1 MREPYGPIEKFFL
14 GVTRRL
20 VPLLSISVMELSAE
34 FILELTQAKQRLF
47 GFLFKRLADREQ
59 AREVLQRTNL
69 VLCRKADNYESGTN
83 FKAWAMTVANY
94 EIMAYRKTL
103 ARERLVFTDEVF
115 AMIAPEED
123 ETPPD
128 PSHRLVHLRHCLQ
141 GISSKNRELLDWRYQ
156 GEHTL
161 SKIAEEIGSTTGA
174 VKVKLHRLR
183 RQLLGCI
190 QNRMQ
195 EERI

>member
-1 MREPYGPIEKFFL
+1 
-14 GVTRRL
+14 
-20 VPLLSISVMELSAE
+20 MELSEE
-34 FILELTQAKQRLF
+34 FILELTRAQSRLF

-69 VLCRKADNYESGTN
+69 VLCRKADSYEPGTN

-94 EIMAYRKTL
+94 EVMAYRKTL

-115 AMIAPEED
+115 DGIGPEAD
-123 ETPPD
+123 EKSPEQ
-128 PSHRLVHLRHCLQ
+128 SQRLVHLRHCLQ

-161 SKIAEEIGSTTGA
+161 DKIAEEIGSTIGA

-195 EERI
+195 EDGI

>member
-1 MREPYGPIEKFFL
+1 MPFL
-14 GVTRRL
+14 RN
-20 VPLLSISVMELSAE
+20 LLILFRCVCIVRKEMELSEE
-34 FILELTQAKQRLF
+34 FILELTEVQSRLF

-69 VLCRKADNYESGTN
+69 VLCRKADNYEPGTN

-94 EIMAYRKTL
+94 EVMAYRKTQV
-103 ARERLVFTDEVF
+103 RQRLVFTDEVD
-115 AMIAPEED
+115 AMLG
-123 ETPPD
+123 PD
-128 PSHRLVHLRHCLQ
+128 DDDRSSAQSERAAHLYHCLQ
-141 GISSKNRELLDWRYQ
+141 GMSSKNRELLDWRYQ
-156 GEHTL
+156 GDRTME
-161 SKIAEEIGSTTGA
+161 KIAEEIGSTIGA

-195 EERI
+195 ENSI